1 MSTWGEG
8 CYLDEGLDP
17 VNLGLEQGTGSC
29 SHGIGEGRLYLD
41 MGLDP
46 VHKGLNQVVTRMEDW
61 IMFTWGWSRLLPG
74 CCHCWRTGSCPL
86 GRAGY
91 FPASGW

>member
-1 MSTWGEG
+1 MSTWGAG

-46 VHKGLNQVVTRMEDW
+46 VHKG
-61 IMFTWGWSRLLPG
+61 
-74 CCHCWRTGSCPL
+74 
-86 GRAGY
+86 
-91 FPASGW
+91 